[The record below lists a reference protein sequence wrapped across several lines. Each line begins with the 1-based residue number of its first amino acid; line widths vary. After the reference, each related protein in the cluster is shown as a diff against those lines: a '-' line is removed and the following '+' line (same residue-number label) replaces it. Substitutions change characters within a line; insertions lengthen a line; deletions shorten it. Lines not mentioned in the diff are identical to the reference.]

1 MENLLKQ
8 ALSAPRGSVA
18 QNKAIA
24 LIAVEFEQLKER
36 VDVLEAYQGEQK

>member
-8 ALSAPRGSVA
+8 ALSAPRGSIA
-18 QNKAIA
+18 QNEAIA
-24 LIAVEFEQLKER
+24 LIATEFEQLKER